1 MYRQEIEAYF
11 EERRDQIVSQI
22 ARLIPF
28 RSVREAPQPG
38 APYGVP
44 CREVLAE
51 AAAMARELGFEPKN
65 FENHVITV
73 ELNDKPAKLGLFA
86 HLDVVE
92 EGRGWT
98 RPPYELTR
106 EEGLIF
112 GRGTADNKG
121 PAVVSLYALKAAR
134 DLAGDLACGV
144 RLVLGAAEETGS
156 DDLKY
161 YFKQEAP
168 PPMSFSPDAFY
179 PVLNVEKGQYWP
191 VFAAQWP
198 VCAQLPRVVRAVGGA
213 TSNIMPRDAY
223 ALVEGMTEQEVRA
236 ACDAHPQQGVAFT
249 VSQEGKLVRIDA
261 LGTAAHASKPEL
273 GANAQTALCALLA
286 ALPLA
291 PHPSHEA
298 LRRLA
303 QLFPHGDHYGNGL
316 GVAMRDEVSGPLT
329 LVFSVLDFQEHG
341 VTAQFDSRVS
351 ICGTKENVQDVAER
365 ALQDAGFEIVR
376 GSLRAGHYTPEDTP
390 LVQTLNRVYE
400 AYTGLPGG
408 CVAIG
413 GGSYLHDVD
422 GGVVFGCSFPGTENR
437 MHGADE
443 FAVVDEL
450 IASAKMFTQII
461 LDLCK

>member
-11 EERRDQIVSQI
+11 EARRDEIVSQI

-44 CREVLAE
+44 CREVLVE

-65 FENHVITV
+65 FENHVITA

-156 DDLKY
+156 DDLNY

-168 PPMSFSPDAFY
+168 PPMSFCPMRFTRCSMWKRGNTGP
-179 PVLNVEKGQYWP
+179 
-191 VFAAQWP
+191 
-198 VCAQLPRVVRAVGGA
+198 CLPRSGRCAGHCRASCAPWAVRRA
-213 TSNIMPRDAY
+213 TSC
-223 ALVEGMTEQEVRA
+223 RA
-236 ACDAHPQQGVAFT
+236 T
-249 VSQEGKLVRIDA
+249 R
-261 LGTAAHASKPEL
+261 T
-273 GANAQTALCALLA
+273 
-286 ALPLA
+286 
-291 PHPSHEA
+291 
-298 LRRLA
+298 RWW
-303 QLFPHGDHYGNGL
+303 
-316 GVAMRDEVSGPLT
+316 
-329 LVFSVLDFQEHG
+329 
-341 VTAQFDSRVS
+341 
-351 ICGTKENVQDVAER
+351 
-365 ALQDAGFEIVR
+365 R
-376 GSLRAGHYTPEDTP
+376 G
-390 LVQTLNRVYE
+390 
-400 AYTGLPGG
+400 
-408 CVAIG
+408 
-413 GGSYLHDVD
+413 
-422 GGVVFGCSFPGTENR
+422 
-437 MHGADE
+437 
-443 FAVVDEL
+443 
-450 IASAKMFTQII
+450 
-461 LDLCK
+461 

>member
-11 EERRDQIVSQI
+11 EARREEIVRQI

-28 RSVREAPQPG
+28 RSVREAPLSD
-38 APYGVP
+38 APYGAA
-44 CREVLAE
+44 CRDVLLE
-51 AAAMARELGFEPKN
+51 AADMAREMGFAVKN
-65 FENHVITV
+65 FGNQVISV
-73 ELNDKPAKLGLFA
+73 ELNDKSAQLGLFA

-98 RPPYELTR
+98 RPPYELTQQD
-106 EEGLIF
+106 GCIF

-121 PAVVSLYALKAAR
+121 PAVASLYALKAAR
-134 DLAGDLACGV
+134 DIGGAFAHGARV
-144 RLVLGAAEETGS
+144 VLGTAEETGS

-161 YFKQEAP
+161 YFPLEAP

-191 VFAAQWP
+191 EFGASWEA
-198 VCAQLPRVVRAVGGA
+198 CADLPRVVRAVGGA
-213 TSNIMPRDAY
+213 THNIMPRDAY
-223 ALVEGMTEQEVRA
+223 ALVEGMTEPEVRA
-236 ACDAHPQQGVAFT
+236 ACDAHPQAGVTFA
-249 VSQEGKLVRIDA
+249 VSTESGFVRIDA
-261 LGTAAHASKPEL
+261 TGVGAHASKPDK

-291 PHPSHEA
+291 PHPSRDA
-298 LRRLA
+298 LHSLVR
-303 QLFPHGDHYGNGL
+303 LFPHGDHYGAAI
-316 GVAMRDEVSGPLT
+316 GVAMSDEVSGPLT
-329 LVFSVLDFQEHG
+329 LVFSVLDLDEKG
-341 VTAQFDSRVS
+341 VRAQFDSRVS

-365 ALQDAGFEIVR
+365 ALANAGFAVR
-376 GSLRAGHYTPEDTP
+376 GSALRAGHYTPADTP

-400 AYTGLPGG
+400 DYTGLEGG

-413 GGSYLHDVD
+413 GGSYLHDVE

-437 MHGADE
+437 MHGPDE

-450 IASAKMFTQII
+450 IASAKMFTQVI